1 MNQRKKA
8 FTLIELLVV
17 ISIIALLLSI
27 LMPGLTRAKY
37 LAKRLVCSSNIRS
50 QSQILFIYATS
61 TNGKFPIHGAQ
72 DPMCVRSNAN
82 PPDEQFERVWEVLQ
96 GDYVADGS
104 IFKCPVNARFGGPAA
119 DSEWRS
125 PLNSDEGGWDAVD
138 SVNGNI
144 PLPYLL
150 IAYGWFANYNVVW
163 GGNPVPI
170 TMEPGEEP
178 WPDKMEDCKS
188 ANVIIAH
195 LALGY
200 AGNLQPEDWWNMTH
214 GGSPMVGIDVK
225 PVKFSDNPI
234 GHGDGSVKV
243 YQKTEMAARGGPG
256 GFRYWY

>member
-17 ISIIALLLSI
+17 IAIIALLLSI

-37 LAKRLVCSSNIRS
+37 LAKRLICSSNIRS
-50 QSQILFIYATS
+50 QSQILFTYATS

-144 PLPYLL
+144 PLPYLM
-150 IAYGWFANYNVVW
+150 IGYGWFAGYRADLSFW
-163 GGNPVPI
+163 GSRIN
-170 TMEPGEEP
+170 MMPGEEP
-178 WPDKMEDCKS
+178 WPGKMEECNSK
-188 ANVIIAH
+188 NVTIAH
-195 LALGY
+195 LA
-200 AGNLQPEDWWNMTH
+200 AGDATAIWDTWNLTH
-214 GGSPMVGIDVK
+214 GGNQMVGGFFGTSD
-225 PVKFSDNPI
+225 KFVDNPV
-234 GHGDGSVKV
+234 GHGDGSVTVNKV
-243 YQKTEMAARGGPG
+243 SEMAPRGGPG
-256 GFRYWY
+256 GLVYWY